1 MRDMGAIPRAWEGK
15 MSSQV
20 YNNDMRRSWDRRKR
34 DSYRLHR
41 YTWLVRL
48 SGTRK
53 VLYLEAIA
61 APEHHRQV
69 EALGAIRSD
78 P

>member
-15 MSSQV
+15 MSSITICKDHGIV
-20 YNNDMRRSWDRRKR
+20 ESGIPTD
-34 DSYRLHR
+34 

-53 VLYLEAIA
+53 IRYLEAIA
-61 APEHHRQV
+61 APVQHHRQV